1 MARVLARVLARA
13 GRDREDEARDVAF
26 VFLDLDLM
34 GIISPSELVGGVL
47 EVFVVKEKSF
57 SEREELDATWKCR
70 DNPFSLFEDDVE
82 SGTELEATED
92 LAETQALVR
101 FFGGSSGSE
110 RINPPA

>member
-82 SGTELEATED
+82 NPEWNLKQQKILLRHEFLFAFSGAP
-92 LAETQALVR
+92 LVR
-101 FFGGSSGSE
+101 NE
-110 RINPPA
+110 